1 MEIIKMKRIIQY
13 IVSSRIG
20 PILVILIG
28 LFFAFIISLSSPKPQ
43 KGIELP
49 KPTPVFYEV
58 VTKKNITLKILT
70 NGEVKPLNE
79 INLISQVSGQI
90 VEAADEFVD
99 GGIIKADS
107 PLVWI
112 DDRDYKLA
120 VISAESRVAQASKLL
135 EREIA
140 ESELAKNDWEE
151 LGLGEASPLTLR
163 IPQLKEAEAAEKAA
177 LADLEKAKLNLE
189 RTIVKLPFQ
198 GIIREKRT
206 GVGQF
211 VGAGS
216 VLATAFSTEEVLIAL
231 PLTDTELSY
240 LGLPLA
246 YEEAKPFTGPKVN
259 FLSSISNKT
268 FEWEGRIV
276 RTAGSIDPPTRLVY
290 VYAEVI
296 NPYQQSPP
304 LAIGMFVDAIIEGK
318 TIEDGFLVPNSA
330 INNNSNIYVIDKN
343 DNLEIRD
350 IEVLGTENDYVIIKG
365 EIIEGERVVVSP
377 LNNAK
382 IGMGLKP
389 ILLNKDIGG

>member
-1 MEIIKMKRIIQY
+1 MRKIFQY
-13 IVSSRIG
+13 IIGSRIA
-20 PILVILIG
+20 PIFIILIG
-28 LFFAFIISLSSPKPQ
+28 SFFAFIISVSSPKPQ

-58 VTKKNITLKILT
+58 ITKKDISLKILT

-99 GGIIKADS
+99 GGIIKAGS

-112 DDRDYKLA
+112 DNRDYKLA

-189 RTIVKLPFQ
+189 RTVVKLPFQ
-198 GIIREKRT
+198 GIIRQKKT

-211 VGAGS
+211 VGTGS
-216 VLATAFSTEEVLIAL
+216 ILATAFSTEEVLIAL

-246 YEEAKPFTGPKVN
+246 YEEERPFSGPKVS
-259 FLSSISNKT
+259 FYSLVSNKNS
-268 FEWEGRIV
+268 EWEGRIV
-276 RTAGSIDPPTRLVY
+276 RTAGSIDPLTRLVY

-304 LAIGMFVDAIIEGK
+304 LAIGMFVDAVIEGK
-318 TIEDGFLVPNSA
+318 TIKNGFLVPNSA
-330 INNNSNIYVIDKN
+330 INNNSKIYVINTN
-343 DNLEIRD
+343 DNLEIRK

-365 EIIEGERVVVSP
+365 EISEGERVVVSP

-382 IGMGLKP
+382 DGMALKP
-389 ILLNKDIGG
+389 ILLDKNIVR

>member
-1 MEIIKMKRIIQY
+1 MRRILQY
-13 IVSSRIG
+13 IISSRIA
-20 PILVILIG
+20 PILIILIG
-28 LFFAFIISLSSPKPQ
+28 SFFAFIISVSSPKPQ

-49 KPTPVFYEV
+49 KPTPVFYETI
-58 VTKKNITLKILT
+58 TKKDISLKILT

-90 VEAADEFVD
+90 VKAADEFVD
-99 GGIIKADS
+99 GGIIKAGS

-120 VISAESRVAQASKLL
+120 LISAESRVAQASKLL

-189 RTIVKLPFQ
+189 RTVVKLPFQ
-198 GIIREKRT
+198 GIIRQKKT

-211 VGAGS
+211 VGTGS
-216 VLATAFSTEEVLIAL
+216 ILATAFSTEEVLIAL

-246 YEEAKPFTGPKVN
+246 YEEERPFSGPKVN
-259 FLSSISNKT
+259 FYSLVSNKNS
-268 FEWEGRIV
+268 EWEGRIV
-276 RTAGSIDPPTRLVY
+276 RTAGSIDPLTRLVY

-304 LAIGMFVDAIIEGK
+304 LAIGMFVDAVIEGK
-318 TIEDGFLVPNSA
+318 TIKDGFLVPNSA
-330 INNNSNIYVIDKN
+330 INNNLNLYIINAN
-343 DNLEIRD
+343 DNLEIRE

-365 EIIEGERVVVSP
+365 EISEGERVVVSP

-382 IGMGLKP
+382 DGMALKP
-389 ILLNKDIGG
+389 ILLGKNIAR

>member
-1 MEIIKMKRIIQY
+1 MKRLLQY
-13 IVSSRIG
+13 IIGSRIA
-20 PILVILIG
+20 PILIILIG
-28 LFFAFIISLSSPKPQ
+28 SFFAFVISISSPKPQ

-58 VTKKNITLKILT
+58 ISKKDITLKILT
-70 NGEVKPLNE
+70 NGEVRPLNE

-90 VEAADEFVD
+90 IKAADEFVD
-99 GGIIKADS
+99 GGIIKAGS

-151 LGLGEASPLTLR
+151 LGIGEASPLTLR

-189 RTIVKLPFQ
+189 RTVVKLPFQ
-198 GIIREKRT
+198 GIIRQKKT

-211 VGAGS
+211 VGTGS
-216 VLATAFSTEEVLIAL
+216 ILATAFSTEEVLIAL

-246 YEEAKPFTGPKVN
+246 YEEEKIFSGPKVN
-259 FLSSISNKT
+259 FYSFVSNKNS
-268 FEWEGRIV
+268 EWTGRIV
-276 RTAGSIDPPTRLVY
+276 RTAGSIDPLTRLVY
-290 VYAEVI
+290 VYAEVV

-318 TIEDGFLVPNSA
+318 TIKDGFLVPNSA
-330 INNNSNIYVIDKN
+330 INNNSDIYIIN
-343 DNLEIRD
+343 ASDNLEIRK
-350 IEVLGTENDYVIIKG
+350 IEVLGTENYYVIIKG
-365 EIIEGERVVVSP
+365 EISEGERVVVSP

-382 IGMGLKP
+382 AGMALKP
-389 ILLNKDIGG
+389 ILLNKNIDG

>member
-1 MEIIKMKRIIQY
+1 MRRIFQY
-13 IVSSRIG
+13 IISSRIA
-20 PILVILIG
+20 PILIILIG
-28 LFFAFIISLSSPKPQ
+28 SFFAFIISVSSPKPQ

-49 KPTPVFYEV
+49 KPTPVFYETI
-58 VTKKNITLKILT
+58 TKKDISLKILT

-90 VEAADEFVD
+90 VKAADEFVD
-99 GGIIKADS
+99 GGIIKAGS

-120 VISAESRVAQASKLL
+120 LISAESRVAQASKLL

-189 RTIVKLPFQ
+189 RTVVKLPFQ
-198 GIIREKRT
+198 GIIRQKKT

-211 VGAGS
+211 VGTGS
-216 VLATAFSTEEVLIAL
+216 ILATAFSTEEVLIAL

-246 YEEAKPFTGPKVN
+246 YEEERPFSGPKVN
-259 FLSSISNKT
+259 FYSLVSNKNS
-268 FEWEGRIV
+268 EWEGRIV
-276 RTAGSIDPPTRLVY
+276 RTAGSIDPLTRLVY

-304 LAIGMFVDAIIEGK
+304 LAIGMFVDAVIEGK
-318 TIEDGFLVPNSA
+318 TIKDGFLVPNSA
-330 INNNSNIYVIDKN
+330 INNNLNLYIINAN
-343 DNLEIRD
+343 DNLEIRE

-365 EIIEGERVVVSP
+365 EISEGERVVVSP

-382 IGMGLKP
+382 DGMALKP
-389 ILLNKDIGG
+389 ILLGKNIAR

>member
-1 MEIIKMKRIIQY
+1 MKRVIQY
-13 IVSSRIG
+13 IISSRIG

-28 LFFAFIISLSSPKPQ
+28 SFFAFLISVSSPKPK

-58 VTKKNITLKILT
+58 VTKKNITLKIFT

-90 VEAADEFVD
+90 VEAADEFVE
-99 GGIIKADS
+99 GGIIKAGS

-112 DDRDYKLA
+112 DNRDYKLA

-151 LGLGEASPLTLR
+151 LGIGEASPLTLR

-216 VLATAFSTEEVLIAL
+216 ILATAFSTEEVLIAL

-246 YEEAKPFTGPKVN
+246 YEEEKPFTGPKVK
-259 FLSSISNKT
+259 FLSSVSNKT

-304 LAIGMFVDAIIEGK
+304 LAIGMFVDAIIDGK
-318 TIEDGFLVPNSA
+318 TIKDGFLVPNSA
-330 INNNSNIYVIDKN
+330 INNNSNIYAIDKN
-343 DNLEIRD
+343 DNLEIRE
-350 IEVLGTENDYVIIKG
+350 IEILGTDRDYVIIKG
-365 EIIEGERVVVSP
+365 EINEGERVVVSP

-382 IGMGLKP
+382 TGMSLKP
-389 ILLNKDIGG
+389 ILLNKNISG

>member
-1 MEIIKMKRIIQY
+1 MKRVIQY
-13 IVSSRIG
+13 IISSRIG

-28 LFFAFIISLSSPKPQ
+28 SFFAFIISVSSPKPK

-58 VTKKNITLKILT
+58 VTKKNITLEIFT

-99 GGIIKADS
+99 GGIIKAGS

-120 VISAESRVAQASKLL
+120 VISAESRGAQASKLL

-246 YEEAKPFTGPKVN
+246 YEEEKPFTGPKVK
-259 FLSSISNKT
+259 FLSTVSNKT

-318 TIEDGFLVPNSA
+318 TIKDGFLVPNSA
-330 INNNSNIYVIDKN
+330 INNNSNIYVIDIN
-343 DNLEIRD
+343 DNLEIRE
-350 IEVLGTENDYVIIKG
+350 IEVLGTENDYVILKG
-365 EIIEGERVVVSP
+365 EIYEGERVVVSP

-382 IGMGLKP
+382 IGMALKP
-389 ILLNKDIGG
+389 ILLNKNING

>member
-1 MEIIKMKRIIQY
+1 MKRIIQY

-99 GGIIKADS
+99 GGIIKANS

-330 INNNSNIYVIDKN
+330 INNNANIYVIDKN

>member
-1 MEIIKMKRIIQY
+1 MRRLFQY
-13 IVSSRIG
+13 IIGSRIA
-20 PILVILIG
+20 PILIILIG
-28 LFFAFIISLSSPKPQ
+28 SFFAFVISISSPKPQ

-58 VTKKNITLKILT
+58 ISKKDITLKILT
-70 NGEVKPLNE
+70 NGEVRPLNE

-90 VEAADEFVD
+90 VKAADEFVD
-99 GGIIKADS
+99 GGIIKAGS

-151 LGLGEASPLTLR
+151 LGIGEASPLTLR

-189 RTIVKLPFQ
+189 RTVVKLPFQ
-198 GIIREKRT
+198 GIIRQKKT

-211 VGAGS
+211 VGTGS
-216 VLATAFSTEEVLIAL
+216 ILATAFSTEEVLIAL

-246 YEEAKPFTGPKVN
+246 YEEEKIFSGPKVN
-259 FLSSISNKT
+259 FYSFVSNKNS
-268 FEWEGRIV
+268 EWTGRIV
-276 RTAGSIDPPTRLVY
+276 RTAGSIDPLTRLVY
-290 VYAEVI
+290 VYAEVV

-318 TIEDGFLVPNSA
+318 TIKDGFLVPNSA
-330 INNNSNIYVIDKN
+330 INNNSDIYIIN
-343 DNLEIRD
+343 ASDNLEIRK

-365 EIIEGERVVVSP
+365 EISEGERVVVSP

-382 IGMGLKP
+382 AGMALKP
-389 ILLNKDIGG
+389 ILLNKNIDG

>member
-1 MEIIKMKRIIQY
+1 MRKIFQY
-13 IVSSRIG
+13 IIGSRIA
-20 PILVILIG
+20 PIFIILIG
-28 LFFAFIISLSSPKPQ
+28 SFFAFIISVSSPKPQ

-58 VTKKNITLKILT
+58 ITKKDISLKILT

-99 GGIIKADS
+99 GGIIKAGS

-189 RTIVKLPFQ
+189 RTVVKLPFQ
-198 GIIREKRT
+198 GIIRQKKT

-211 VGAGS
+211 VGTGS
-216 VLATAFSTEEVLIAL
+216 ILATAFSTEEVLIAL

-246 YEEAKPFTGPKVN
+246 YEEERPFSGPKVS
-259 FLSSISNKT
+259 FYSLVSNKNS
-268 FEWEGRIV
+268 EWEGRIV
-276 RTAGSIDPPTRLVY
+276 RTAGSIDPLTRLVY

-304 LAIGMFVDAIIEGK
+304 LAIGMFVDAVIEGK
-318 TIEDGFLVPNSA
+318 TIKNGFLVPNSA
-330 INNNSNIYVIDKN
+330 INNNSNIYVINTN
-343 DNLEIRD
+343 DNLEIRK

-365 EIIEGERVVVSP
+365 EISEGERVVVSP

-382 IGMGLKP
+382 DGMALKP
-389 ILLNKDIGG
+389 ILLDKNIIDIA

>member
-1 MEIIKMKRIIQY
+1 MRRLFQY
-13 IVSSRIG
+13 IIGSRIA
-20 PILVILIG
+20 PILIILIG
-28 LFFAFIISLSSPKPQ
+28 SFFAFVISISSPKPQ

-58 VTKKNITLKILT
+58 ISKKDITLKILT
-70 NGEVKPLNE
+70 NGEVRPLNE

-90 VEAADEFVD
+90 IKAADEFVA
-99 GGIIKADS
+99 GGIIKAGS

-151 LGLGEASPLTLR
+151 LGIGEASPLTLR

-189 RTIVKLPFQ
+189 RTVVKLPFQ
-198 GIIREKRT
+198 GIIRQKKT

-211 VGAGS
+211 VGTGS
-216 VLATAFSTEEVLIAL
+216 ILATAFSTEEVLIAL

-246 YEEAKPFTGPKVN
+246 YEEEKIFSGPKVN
-259 FLSSISNKT
+259 FYSFVSNKNS
-268 FEWEGRIV
+268 EWTGRIV
-276 RTAGSIDPPTRLVY
+276 RTAGSIDPLTRLVY
-290 VYAEVI
+290 VYAEVV

-318 TIEDGFLVPNSA
+318 TIKDGFLVPNSA
-330 INNNSNIYVIDKN
+330 INNNSDIYIIN
-343 DNLEIRD
+343 ASDNLEIRK

-365 EIIEGERVVVSP
+365 EISEGERVVVSP

-382 IGMGLKP
+382 AGMALKP
-389 ILLNKDIGG
+389 ILLNKNIDG

>member
-1 MEIIKMKRIIQY
+1 MKRVIQY
-13 IVSSRIG
+13 IISSRIG

-28 LFFAFIISLSSPKPQ
+28 SFFAFIISVSSPKPK

-58 VTKKNITLKILT
+58 VTKKNITLKIFT

-99 GGIIKADS
+99 GGIIKAGS

-198 GIIREKRT
+198 GIIREKKT

-216 VLATAFSTEEVLIAL
+216 ILATAFSTEEVLIAL

-246 YEEAKPFTGPKVN
+246 YEEEKPFTGPKVK
-259 FLSSISNKT
+259 FLSSVSNKT

-304 LAIGMFVDAIIEGK
+304 LAIGMFVDAIINGK
-318 TIEDGFLVPNSA
+318 TIKDGFLVPNSA
-330 INNNSNIYVIDKN
+330 VNNNSNIYAIDKN
-343 DNLEIRD
+343 DNLEIRE
-350 IEVLGTENDYVIIKG
+350 IEILGTDRDYVIIKG
-365 EIIEGERVVVSP
+365 EINEGERVVVSP

-382 IGMGLKP
+382 IGMSLKP
-389 ILLNKDIGG
+389 ILLNKNISG

>member
-1 MEIIKMKRIIQY
+1 MRKIFQY
-13 IVSSRIG
+13 IIGSRIA
-20 PILVILIG
+20 PIFIILIG
-28 LFFAFIISLSSPKPQ
+28 SFFAFIISVSSPKPQ

-58 VTKKNITLKILT
+58 ITKKDISLKILT

-99 GGIIKADS
+99 GGIIKAGS

-189 RTIVKLPFQ
+189 RTVVKLPFQ
-198 GIIREKRT
+198 GIIRQKKT

-211 VGAGS
+211 VGTGS
-216 VLATAFSTEEVLIAL
+216 ILATAFSTEEVLIAL

-246 YEEAKPFTGPKVN
+246 YEEERPFSGPKVS
-259 FLSSISNKT
+259 FYSLVSNKNS
-268 FEWEGRIV
+268 EWEGRIV
-276 RTAGSIDPPTRLVY
+276 RTAGSIDPLTRLVY

-304 LAIGMFVDAIIEGK
+304 LAIGMFVDAVIEGK
-318 TIEDGFLVPNSA
+318 TIKNGFLVPNSA
-330 INNNSNIYVIDKN
+330 INNNSNIYVINTN
-343 DNLEIRD
+343 DNLEIRK

-365 EIIEGERVVVSP
+365 EISEGERVVVSP

-382 IGMGLKP
+382 DGMALKP
-389 ILLNKDIGG
+389 ILLDKNIAR

>member
-1 MEIIKMKRIIQY
+1 MRRIFQY
-13 IVSSRIG
+13 IIGSRIA
-20 PILVILIG
+20 PILIILIG
-28 LFFAFIISLSSPKPQ
+28 SFFAFIISVSSPKPQ

-58 VTKKNITLKILT
+58 ITKKDISLKILT

-99 GGIIKADS
+99 GGIIKAGS

-120 VISAESRVAQASKLL
+120 VISAESRVAQASKFL

-163 IPQLKEAEAAEKAA
+163 IPQLREAEAAEKAA

-198 GIIREKRT
+198 GIIRQKKT

-211 VGAGS
+211 VGTGS
-216 VLATAFSTEEVLIAL
+216 ILATAFSTEEVLIAL

-246 YEEAKPFTGPKVN
+246 YEEERPFSGPKVN
-259 FLSSISNKT
+259 FYSLVSNKKS
-268 FEWEGRIV
+268 EWEGRIV
-276 RTAGSIDPPTRLVY
+276 RTAGSIDPLTRLVY

-304 LAIGMFVDAIIEGK
+304 LAIGMFVDAVIEGK
-318 TIEDGFLVPNSA
+318 TIKNGFLVPNSA
-330 INNNSNIYVIDKN
+330 INNNSNIYVINTN
-343 DNLEIRD
+343 DNLEIRK

-365 EIIEGERVVVSP
+365 EIYEGERVVVSP

-382 IGMGLKP
+382 DGMALKP
-389 ILLNKDIGG
+389 ILLDKNIAR

>member
-1 MEIIKMKRIIQY
+1 MRRIFQY
-13 IVSSRIG
+13 IIGSRIA
-20 PILVILIG
+20 PILIILIG
-28 LFFAFIISLSSPKPQ
+28 SFFAFIISVSSPKPQ

-58 VTKKNITLKILT
+58 ITKKDISLKILT

-99 GGIIKADS
+99 GGIIKAGS

-163 IPQLKEAEAAEKAA
+163 IPQLREAEAAEKAA

-198 GIIREKRT
+198 GIIRQKKT

-211 VGAGS
+211 VGTGS
-216 VLATAFSTEEVLIAL
+216 ILATAFSTEEVLIAL

-246 YEEAKPFTGPKVN
+246 YEEERPFSGPKVN
-259 FLSSISNKT
+259 FYSLVSNKKS
-268 FEWEGRIV
+268 EWEGRIV
-276 RTAGSIDPPTRLVY
+276 RTAGSIDPLTRRVY

-304 LAIGMFVDAIIEGK
+304 LAIGMFVDAVIEGK
-318 TIEDGFLVPNSA
+318 TIKNGFLVPNSA
-330 INNNSNIYVIDKN
+330 INNNSKIYVINTN
-343 DNLEIRD
+343 DNLEIRK
-350 IEVLGTENDYVIIKG
+350 IEVLGTENDYVISKG
-365 EIIEGERVVVSP
+365 EISEGERVVVSP

-382 IGMGLKP
+382 DGMALKP
-389 ILLNKDIGG
+389 ILLDKNIVR

>member
-1 MEIIKMKRIIQY
+1 MKRLFQY
-13 IVSSRIG
+13 IIGSRIA
-20 PILVILIG
+20 PILIILIG
-28 LFFAFIISLSSPKPQ
+28 SFFAFVISVSSPKPQ

-58 VTKKNITLKILT
+58 ISKKDITLKILT
-70 NGEVKPLNE
+70 NGEVRPLNE

-90 VEAADEFVD
+90 VKAADEFVD
-99 GGIIKADS
+99 GGIIKAGS

-189 RTIVKLPFQ
+189 RTVVKLPFQ
-198 GIIREKRT
+198 GIIRQKKT

-211 VGAGS
+211 VGTGS
-216 VLATAFSTEEVLIAL
+216 ILATAFSTEEVLIAL

-246 YEEAKPFTGPKVN
+246 YEEEKVFSGPKVN
-259 FLSSISNKT
+259 FYSLVSNKKS
-268 FEWEGRIV
+268 EWTGRIV
-276 RTAGSIDPPTRLVY
+276 RTSGSIDPLTRLVY
-290 VYAEVI
+290 VYAEVV

-304 LAIGMFVDAIIEGK
+304 LAIGMFVDAVIEGK
-318 TIEDGFLVPNSA
+318 TIKDGFLVPNSA
-330 INNNSNIYVIDKN
+330 INNNSDIFIINASDS
-343 DNLEIRD
+343 LEIRK

-365 EIIEGERVVVSP
+365 EISEGERVVVSP

-382 IGMGLKP
+382 SGMALKP
-389 ILLNKDIGG
+389 ILLNKDINR

>member
-1 MEIIKMKRIIQY
+1 MKRVIQY
-13 IVSSRIG
+13 IISSRIG

-28 LFFAFIISLSSPKPQ
+28 SFFAFIISVSSPKPK

-58 VTKKNITLKILT
+58 VTKKNITLKIFT

-90 VEAADEFVD
+90 VEAADEFVE
-99 GGIIKADS
+99 GGIIKAGS

-112 DDRDYKLA
+112 DNRDYKLA

-151 LGLGEASPLTLR
+151 LGIGEASPLTLR

-216 VLATAFSTEEVLIAL
+216 ILATAFSTEEVLIAL

-246 YEEAKPFTGPKVN
+246 YEEEKPFTGPKVK
-259 FLSSISNKT
+259 FLSSVSNKT

-304 LAIGMFVDAIIEGK
+304 LAIGMFVDAIIDGK
-318 TIEDGFLVPNSA
+318 TIKDGFLVPNSA
-330 INNNSNIYVIDKN
+330 INNNSNIYAIDKN
-343 DNLEIRD
+343 DNLEIRE

-365 EIIEGERVVVSP
+365 EINEGERVVVSP

-389 ILLNKDIGG
+389 ILLDKNISG

>member
-1 MEIIKMKRIIQY
+1 MKKIIQY
-13 IVSSRIG
+13 IISSRIG

-28 LFFAFIISLSSPKPQ
+28 SFFAFIISVSSPKPK

-58 VTKKNITLKILT
+58 VTKKNITLKIFT

-99 GGIIKADS
+99 GGIIKAGS

-198 GIIREKRT
+198 GIIREKKT

-216 VLATAFSTEEVLIAL
+216 ILATAFSTEEVLIAL

-246 YEEAKPFTGPKVN
+246 YEEEKPFTGPKVK
-259 FLSSISNKT
+259 FLSSVSNKT

-304 LAIGMFVDAIIEGK
+304 LAIGMFVDAIINGK
-318 TIEDGFLVPNSA
+318 TIKDGYLVPNSA
-330 INNNSNIYVIDKN
+330 VNNNSNIYAIDKN
-343 DNLEIRD
+343 DNLEIRE
-350 IEVLGTENDYVIIKG
+350 IEILGTDRDYVIIKG
-365 EIIEGERVVVSP
+365 EINEGERVVVSP

-382 IGMGLKP
+382 TGMSLKP
-389 ILLNKDIGG
+389 ILLNKNISG

>member
-1 MEIIKMKRIIQY
+1 MRKIFQY
-13 IVSSRIG
+13 FIGSRIA
-20 PILVILIG
+20 PILIILIG
-28 LFFAFIISLSSPKPQ
+28 SFFAFIISVSSPKPQ

-58 VTKKNITLKILT
+58 ITKKDISLKILT

-99 GGIIKADS
+99 GGIIKAGS

-120 VISAESRVAQASKLL
+120 VISAESRVAQASKFL

-151 LGLGEASPLTLR
+151 LGLGEASSLTLR
-163 IPQLKEAEAAEKAA
+163 IPQLREAEAAEKAA

-198 GIIREKRT
+198 GIIRQKKT

-211 VGAGS
+211 VGTGS
-216 VLATAFSTEEVLIAL
+216 ILATAFSTEEVLIAL

-246 YEEAKPFTGPKVN
+246 YEEERPFSGPKVN
-259 FLSSISNKT
+259 FYSLVSNKKS
-268 FEWEGRIV
+268 EWEGRIV
-276 RTAGSIDPPTRLVY
+276 RTAGSIDPLTRLVY

-304 LAIGMFVDAIIEGK
+304 LAIGMFVDAVIEGK
-318 TIEDGFLVPNSA
+318 TIKNGFLVPNSA
-330 INNNSNIYVIDKN
+330 INNNSNIYVINTN
-343 DNLEIRD
+343 DNLEIRK

-365 EIIEGERVVVSP
+365 EISEGERVVVSP

-382 IGMGLKP
+382 EGMALKP
-389 ILLNKDIGG
+389 ILLDKNIAR

>member
-1 MEIIKMKRIIQY
+1 MKRVIQY
-13 IVSSRIG
+13 IISSRIG

-28 LFFAFIISLSSPKPQ
+28 SFFAFIISVSSPKPK

-58 VTKKNITLKILT
+58 VTKKNITLEIFT

-99 GGIIKADS
+99 GGIIKAGS

-216 VLATAFSTEEVLIAL
+216 ILATAFSTEEVLIAL

-246 YEEAKPFTGPKVN
+246 YEEEKPFTGPKVK
-259 FLSSISNKT
+259 FLSSVSNKT

-296 NPYQQSPP
+296 SPYQQSPP
-304 LAIGMFVDAIIEGK
+304 LAIGMFVDAIIDGK
-318 TIEDGFLVPNSA
+318 TIKDGFLVPNSA
-330 INNNSNIYVIDKN
+330 INNNSNIYVIDIN
-343 DNLEIRD
+343 DNLEIRE
-350 IEVLGTENDYVIIKG
+350 IEILGTDRDYVIIKG
-365 EIIEGERVVVSP
+365 EINEGERVVVSP

-382 IGMGLKP
+382 TGMSLKP
-389 ILLNKDIGG
+389 ILLNKNISG

>member
-1 MEIIKMKRIIQY
+1 MRRLFQY
-13 IVSSRIG
+13 IIGSRIA
-20 PILVILIG
+20 PILIILIG
-28 LFFAFIISLSSPKPQ
+28 SFFAFVISISSPKPQ

-58 VTKKNITLKILT
+58 ISKKDITLKILT
-70 NGEVKPLNE
+70 NGEVRPLNE

-90 VEAADEFVD
+90 VRAADEFVD
-99 GGIIKADS
+99 GGIIKAGS

-151 LGLGEASPLTLR
+151 LGIGEASPLTLR

-189 RTIVKLPFQ
+189 RTVVKLPFQ
-198 GIIREKRT
+198 GIIRQKKT

-211 VGAGS
+211 VGTGS
-216 VLATAFSTEEVLIAL
+216 ILATAFSTEEVLIAL

-246 YEEAKPFTGPKVN
+246 YEEEKIFSGPKVN
-259 FLSSISNKT
+259 FYSFVSNKNS
-268 FEWEGRIV
+268 EWTGRIV
-276 RTAGSIDPPTRLVY
+276 RTAGSIDPLTRLVY
-290 VYAEVI
+290 VYAEVV

-318 TIEDGFLVPNSA
+318 TIKDGFLVPNSA
-330 INNNSNIYVIDKN
+330 INNNSDIYIIN
-343 DNLEIRD
+343 ASDNLEIRK

-365 EIIEGERVVVSP
+365 EISEGERVVVSP

-382 IGMGLKP
+382 TGMALKP
-389 ILLNKDIGG
+389 ILLNKNIDG

>member
-1 MEIIKMKRIIQY
+1 MRRSFQY
-13 IVSSRIG
+13 IIGSRIA
-20 PILVILIG
+20 PILIILIG
-28 LFFAFIISLSSPKPQ
+28 SFFAFVISISSPKPQ

-58 VTKKNITLKILT
+58 ISKKDITLKILT
-70 NGEVKPLNE
+70 NGEVRPLNE

-90 VEAADEFVD
+90 VRAADEFVD
-99 GGIIKADS
+99 GGIIKAGS

-189 RTIVKLPFQ
+189 RTVVKLPFQ
-198 GIIREKRT
+198 GIIRQKKT

-211 VGAGS
+211 VGTGS
-216 VLATAFSTEEVLIAL
+216 ILATAFSTEEVLIAL

-246 YEEAKPFTGPKVN
+246 YEEERTFSGPKVN
-259 FLSSISNKT
+259 FYSLVSNKNS
-268 FEWEGRIV
+268 EWTGRIV
-276 RTAGSIDPPTRLVY
+276 RTAGSIDPLTRLVY
-290 VYAEVI
+290 VYAEVV

-304 LAIGMFVDAIIEGK
+304 LAIGMFVDAVIEGK
-318 TIEDGFLVPNSA
+318 TIKDGFLVPNSA
-330 INNNSNIYVIDKN
+330 INNNSDIYIIN
-343 DNLEIRD
+343 ASDNLEIRK

-365 EIIEGERVVVSP
+365 EISEGERVVVSP

-382 IGMGLKP
+382 AGMALKP
-389 ILLNKDIGG
+389 ILLNKNIDG

>member
-1 MEIIKMKRIIQY
+1 MEKNKMKRLFQY
-13 IVSSRIG
+13 IIGSRIA
-20 PILVILIG
+20 PILIILIG
-28 LFFAFIISLSSPKPQ
+28 SFFAFVISISSPKPQ

-58 VTKKNITLKILT
+58 ISKKDITLKILT
-70 NGEVKPLNE
+70 NGEVRPLNE

-90 VEAADEFVD
+90 VRAADEFVD
-99 GGIIKADS
+99 GGIIKAGS

-151 LGLGEASPLTLR
+151 LGIGEASPLTLR

-189 RTIVKLPFQ
+189 RTVVKLPFQ
-198 GIIREKRT
+198 GIIRQKKT

-211 VGAGS
+211 VGTGS
-216 VLATAFSTEEVLIAL
+216 ILATAFSTEEVLIAL

-246 YEEAKPFTGPKVN
+246 YEEEKIFSGPKVN
-259 FLSSISNKT
+259 FYSFVSNKNS
-268 FEWEGRIV
+268 EWTGRIV
-276 RTAGSIDPPTRLVY
+276 RTAGSIDPLTRLVY
-290 VYAEVI
+290 VYAEVV

-304 LAIGMFVDAIIEGK
+304 LAIGMFVDAVIEGK
-318 TIEDGFLVPNSA
+318 TIKDGFLVPNSA
-330 INNNSNIYVIDKN
+330 INNNSDIYIIN
-343 DNLEIRD
+343 ASDNLEIRK

-365 EIIEGERVVVSP
+365 EISEGERVVVSP

-382 IGMGLKP
+382 TGMALKP
-389 ILLNKDIGG
+389 ILLNKNIDG

>member
-1 MEIIKMKRIIQY
+1 M
-13 IVSSRIG
+13 V
-20 PILVILIG
+20 L
-28 LFFAFIISLSSPKPQ
+28 FAFVISVSSPKPQ

-58 VTKKNITLKILT
+58 ISKKDITLKILT
-70 NGEVKPLNE
+70 NGEVRPLNE

-90 VEAADEFVD
+90 VKAANEFVD
-99 GGIIKADS
+99 GGIIKAGS

-189 RTIVKLPFQ
+189 RTVVKLPFQ
-198 GIIREKRT
+198 GIIRQKKT

-211 VGAGS
+211 VGTGS
-216 VLATAFSTEEVLIAL
+216 ILATAFSTEEVLIAL

-246 YEEAKPFTGPKVN
+246 YEEE
-259 FLSSISNKT
+259 SIFRS
-268 FEWEGRIV
+268 
-276 RTAGSIDPPTRLVY
+276 
-290 VYAEVI
+290 
-296 NPYQQSPP
+296 
-304 LAIGMFVDAIIEGK
+304 
-318 TIEDGFLVPNSA
+318 
-330 INNNSNIYVIDKN
+330 
-343 DNLEIRD
+343 
-350 IEVLGTENDYVIIKG
+350 KG
-365 EIIEGERVVVSP
+365 
-377 LNNAK
+377 
-382 IGMGLKP
+382 
-389 ILLNKDIGG
+389 

>member
-1 MEIIKMKRIIQY
+1 MRKIFQY
-13 IVSSRIG
+13 IIGSRIA
-20 PILVILIG
+20 PIFIILIG
-28 LFFAFIISLSSPKPQ
+28 SFFAFIISVSSPKPQ

-58 VTKKNITLKILT
+58 ITKKDISLKILT

-99 GGIIKADS
+99 GGIIKAGS

-189 RTIVKLPFQ
+189 RTVVKLPFQ
-198 GIIREKRT
+198 GIIRQKKT

-211 VGAGS
+211 VGRGS
-216 VLATAFSTEEVLIAL
+216 ILATAFSTEEVLIAL

-246 YEEAKPFTGPKVN
+246 YEEERPFSGPKVS
-259 FLSSISNKT
+259 FYSLVSNKNS
-268 FEWEGRIV
+268 EWEGRIV
-276 RTAGSIDPPTRLVY
+276 RTAG
-290 VYAEVI
+290 
-296 NPYQQSPP
+296 
-304 LAIGMFVDAIIEGK
+304 
-318 TIEDGFLVPNSA
+318 
-330 INNNSNIYVIDKN
+330 
-343 DNLEIRD
+343 
-350 IEVLGTENDYVIIKG
+350 
-365 EIIEGERVVVSP
+365 
-377 LNNAK
+377 
-382 IGMGLKP
+382 
-389 ILLNKDIGG
+389 

>member
-1 MEIIKMKRIIQY
+1 MRKIFQY
-13 IVSSRIG
+13 IIGSRIA
-20 PILVILIG
+20 PIFIILIG
-28 LFFAFIISLSSPKPQ
+28 SFFAFIISVSSPKPQ

-58 VTKKNITLKILT
+58 ITKKDISLKILT

-99 GGIIKADS
+99 GGIIKAGS

-120 VISAESRVAQASKLL
+120 LISAESRVAQASKLL

-189 RTIVKLPFQ
+189 RTVVKLPFQ
-198 GIIREKRT
+198 GIIRQKKT

-211 VGAGS
+211 VGTGS
-216 VLATAFSTEEVLIAL
+216 ILATAFSTEEVLIAL

-246 YEEAKPFTGPKVN
+246 YEEERPFSGPKVN
-259 FLSSISNKT
+259 FYSLVSNKNS
-268 FEWEGRIV
+268 EWEGRIV
-276 RTAGSIDPPTRLVY
+276 RTAGSIDPLTRLVY

-304 LAIGMFVDAIIEGK
+304 LAIGMFVDAVIEGK
-318 TIEDGFLVPNSA
+318 TIKNGFLVPNSA
-330 INNNSNIYVIDKN
+330 INNNSNIYVINTN
-343 DNLEIRD
+343 DNLEIRE

-365 EIIEGERVVVSP
+365 EISEGERVVVSP

-382 IGMGLKP
+382 DGMALKP
-389 ILLNKDIGG
+389 ILLDKNIAR

>member
-1 MEIIKMKRIIQY
+1 MRKLFQY
-13 IVSSRIG
+13 IIGSRIA
-20 PILVILIG
+20 PILIILIG
-28 LFFAFIISLSSPKPQ
+28 SFFAFVISVSSPKPQ

-49 KPTPVFYEV
+49 KPTPVFYEIIS
-58 VTKKNITLKILT
+58 KKDITLKILT

-90 VEAADEFVD
+90 VEAANEFVD
-99 GGIIKADS
+99 GGIIKAGS

-151 LGLGEASPLTLR
+151 LGIGEASPLTLR

-189 RTIVKLPFQ
+189 RTVVKLPFQ
-198 GIIREKRT
+198 GIIRQKKT

-211 VGAGS
+211 VGTGS
-216 VLATAFSTEEVLIAL
+216 ILATAFSTEEVLIAL

-246 YEEAKPFTGPKVN
+246 YEEETVFSGPKVN
-259 FLSSISNKT
+259 FYSLVSNKNS
-268 FEWEGRIV
+268 EWTGRIV
-276 RTAGSIDPPTRLVY
+276 RTAGSIDPLTRLVY

-304 LAIGMFVDAIIEGK
+304 LAIGMFVDAVIEGK
-318 TIEDGFLVPNSA
+318 TIKDGFLIPNSA
-330 INNNSNIYVIDKN
+330 INNNSKIYIINKS
-343 DNLEIRD
+343 DNLEIRE
-350 IEVLGTENDYVIIKG
+350 IEVLGTENDNVIIKG
-365 EIIEGERVVVSP
+365 EISEGERVVVSP

-382 IGMGLKP
+382 NGMALKP
-389 ILLNKDIGG
+389 ILLNKNITG

>member
-1 MEIIKMKRIIQY
+1 MRRIFQY
-13 IVSSRIG
+13 IINSRIA
-20 PILVILIG
+20 PILIILIG
-28 LFFAFIISLSSPKPQ
+28 SFFAFIISVSSPKPQ

-49 KPTPVFYEV
+49 KPTPVFYETI
-58 VTKKNITLKILT
+58 TKKDISLKILT

-90 VEAADEFVD
+90 VKAADEFVD
-99 GGIIKADS
+99 GGIIKAGS

-120 VISAESRVAQASKLL
+120 LISAESRVAQASKLL

-189 RTIVKLPFQ
+189 RTVVKLPFQ
-198 GIIREKRT
+198 GIIRQKKT

-211 VGAGS
+211 VGTGS

-246 YEEAKPFTGPKVN
+246 YEEERPFSGPKVN
-259 FLSSISNKT
+259 FYSLVSNKNS
-268 FEWEGRIV
+268 EWEGRIV
-276 RTAGSIDPPTRLVY
+276 RTAGSIDPLTRLVY

-304 LAIGMFVDAIIEGK
+304 LAIGMFVDAVIEGK
-318 TIEDGFLVPNSA
+318 TIKNGFLVPNSA
-330 INNNSNIYVIDKN
+330 INNNSNIYVINTN
-343 DNLEIRD
+343 DNLEIRK

-365 EIIEGERVVVSP
+365 EISEGERVVVSP

-382 IGMGLKP
+382 DGMALKP
-389 ILLNKDIGG
+389 ILLDKNIAR

>member
-1 MEIIKMKRIIQY
+1 MKRIIQY

-58 VTKKNITLKILT
+58 VTKKNITLRILT

-330 INNNSNIYVIDKN
+330 INNNANIYVIDKN